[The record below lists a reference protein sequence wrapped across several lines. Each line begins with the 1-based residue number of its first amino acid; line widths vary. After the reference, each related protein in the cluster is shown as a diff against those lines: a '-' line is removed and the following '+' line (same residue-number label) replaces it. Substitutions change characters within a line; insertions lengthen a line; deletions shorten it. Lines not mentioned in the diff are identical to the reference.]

1 MTGLFRFTC
10 VAVTMGVAGGCA
22 QPDPNRIQGYV
33 EGEFVYVA
41 APKAGTLQTLSVERG
56 SQVKAGDLLF
66 ALEPEPETAARDEA
80 ARRVAQ
86 ARASLED
93 ARKGQRPT
101 EIESLEAQL
110 RHARAGLARSE
121 SDLARFERVYRMGSG
136 SEEDVVRARA
146 TRDQDVNLV
155 ARFEADLKTAR
166 LGAREDQISA
176 AEANLNALERALA
189 QAEWNLAEKRQ
200 SAPQAGLIQ
209 DTLFRP
215 GEWVAAGKPVVVLLP
230 PPNVKVRAFVPEPRV
245 GAIRLGETVRVVVDG
260 RTEPLTGAVRF
271 ISPRAEFTPP
281 VIYSRE
287 SRGKLVFMIEIAFD
301 PAVAATLHPG
311 QPVDVLLGSS

>member
-1 MTGLFRFTC
+1 MTGLFRFTW
-10 VAVTMGVAGGCA
+10 VAVAMAIAGGCA

-33 EGEFVYVA
+33 EGEFIYVA
-41 APKAGTLQTLSVERG
+41 ASRSGKLETISVERG
-56 SQVKAGDLLF
+56 AQVKTGDLLF
-66 ALEPEPETAARDEA
+66 ALDPEPETAARDEA

-86 ARASLED
+86 ARASLAD

-121 SDLARFERVYRMGSG
+121 SDLTRFERVFRMGSG

-146 TRDQDVNLV
+146 TRDQDINLV

-166 LGAREDQISA
+166 LGAREDQVKA
-176 AEANLNALERALA
+176 AEANLNALGRTLA

-200 SAPQAGLIQ
+200 TAPLAGLIQ

-245 GAIRLGETVRVVVDG
+245 GAIAMGETVRVVVDG
-260 RTEPLTGAVRF
+260 RTEPLAGTVRF

-287 SRGKLVFMIEIAFD
+287 SRDKLVFMIEISFD
-301 PAVAATLHPG
+301 SVVAATLHPG
-311 QPVDVLLGSS
+311 QPVDVLLGSP